1 VGKLLKLHNEF
12 KFFNNMNVGDEFFL
26 TMIQA
31 KPNFDFFKD
40 YEITYDDWD
49 YIVKERET
57 INAEIKKMYELIES
71 QKYSEN
77 INNIITNEI
86 ENKKL
91 HRDKISKNPK
101 TYNVVTSEDYHKALK
116 SGAYFWRKFPK
127 TIVIPNYI
135 FQML

>member
-1 VGKLLKLHNEF
+1 
-12 KFFNNMNVGDEFFL
+12 
-26 TMIQA
+26 
-31 KPNFDFFKD
+31 
-40 YEITYDDWD
+40 
-49 YIVKERET
+49 
-57 INAEIKKMYELIES
+57 MYELIES